1 MLFTL
6 VDALLLALLP
16 FAGDTGPGFVGAFL
30 IAGFMN
36 LLMVAV
42 AGPLVGIWLRRRDSS
57 SPAFAARD
65 RGGVYALAGLCT
77 LLAVGGLIHR
87 PFVEGEEQD
96 LSAQAAA
103 ARAYFTRSAPA
114 AYRVSLPELTTWK
127 AGEDLYRTCVA
138 GPDPSRQI
146 CVYVST
152 DQSPPGVTRDT
163 SQEPNEKLA
172 GPGTT
177 VLRLR

>member
-6 VDALLLALLP
+6 VDAVLLAVLP
-16 FAGDTGPGFVGAFL
+16 FAGDSGPGFVGAFL

-36 LLMVAV
+36 LVMVAV
-42 AGPLVGIWLRRRDSS
+42 VGPLVGIWLRRRDPS

-65 RGGVYALAGLCT
+65 RGGVYALAGLCA
-77 LLAVGGLIHR
+77 LLTAGGLVHR
-87 PFVEGEEQD
+87 PFVKGEERD
-96 LSAQAAA
+96 LSSQAAA
-103 ARAYFTRSAPA
+103 ARAYFARSAPDE
-114 AYRVSLPELTTWK
+114 YRSSLPEMTTWK

-138 GPDPSRQI
+138 GPDPSRQL

-177 VLRLR
+177 VLRVR